1 MKGER
6 FARMHC
12 SVARAAAVVADQ
24 WTVVILRDLFLG
36 LNRYEDLRADLG
48 IATNV
53 LADRLDHLVA
63 EGVVERVAYQERPVR
78 YTYELTDAGREL
90 YGTVLTL
97 LTWGDR
103 HRAVAGPP
111 LVLVHETCGHAAQAR
126 VTCSHCGDELRP
138 GEVRHTP
145 GPGGRTEPGT
155 ALVHTVLDGAGLHGA
170 GQLGRLH
177 GEGQLGQP

>member
-1 MKGER
+1 MKGDR

-12 SVARAAAVVADQ
+12 SVARAAAVAADQ

-78 YTYELTDAGREL
+78 HEYTLTPAGRDL
-90 YGTVLTL
+90 YGVVLTL

-111 LVLVHETCGHAAQAR
+111 LRLVHETCGRPAEPR
-126 VTCSHCGDELRP
+126 VTCAHCGGELTPEDTRYA
-138 GEVRHTP
+138 P
-145 GPGGRTEPGT
+145 GPGGRTAPGT
-155 ALVHTVLDGAGLHGA
+155 ALVHTVLPGAERPLDGE
-170 GQLGRLH
+170 R
-177 GEGQLGQP
+177 EIRRP

>member
-6 FARMHC
+6 FSRMHC

-48 IATNV
+48 IATNI

-78 YTYELTDAGREL
+78 YEYELTDAGREL
-90 YGTVLTL
+90 YGVVLTL

-111 LVLVHETCGHAAQAR
+111 LVLVHEACGDVAQAR
-126 VTCSHCGDELRP
+126 VTCSECGGELKA
-138 GEVRHTP
+138 GEVRHAA
-145 GPGGRTEPGT
+145 GPGGRRAPGT
-155 ALVHTVLDGAGLHGA
+155 ALVDTVLHGVGQAGEA
-170 GQLGRLH
+170 ELH
-177 GEGQLGQP
+177 GEGQIGQP